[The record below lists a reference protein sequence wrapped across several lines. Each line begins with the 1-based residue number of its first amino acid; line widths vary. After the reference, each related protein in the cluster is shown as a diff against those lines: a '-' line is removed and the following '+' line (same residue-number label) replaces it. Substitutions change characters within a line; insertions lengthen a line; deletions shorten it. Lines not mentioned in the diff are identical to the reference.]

1 MPTTPTPDPQHDP
14 NAEPLGEQRDAGVTT
29 VEVLSW
35 SAMMVVAI
43 VAISTV
49 LQTLGVEVIDYVRQ
63 QIGL

>member
-1 MPTTPTPDPQHDP
+1 MPTTPTHDP
-14 NAEPLGEQRDAGVTT
+14 HIEPTADERDAGVTT

-43 VAISTV
+43 VAISAV
-49 LQTLGVEVIDYVRQ
+49 LQVLGLEVIDYVGT

>member
-1 MPTTPTPDPQHDP
+1 MSTTPTRDPQTDP
-14 NAEPLGEQRDAGVTT
+14 VADERDAGVTT

-43 VAISTV
+43 VAISAV
-49 LQTLGVEVIDYVRQ
+49 LQVLGLEVIDYVRT